1 MATMH
6 IPVRSGWLP
15 HPDVMKRWYEAQIDK
30 ISNRDALRPWN
41 DVITEFN
48 DLIEGDPEIYM
59 GFNLMFEQTKD
70 QCDPRHDKQV
80 CS

>member
-1 MATMH
+1 MH

-30 ISNRDALRPWN
+30 IFNRDALRPWN